1 MTGIL
6 IKQNLLSIEI
16 FDSLKPNNSDLQR
29 LYKDLFQNLKGISR
43 FKRKIMVGELAVEG
57 RRDQKAV
64 AATVIEEA
72 ETFVFF
78 LLTRK
83 P

>member
-1 MTGIL
+1 MIGIL
-6 IKQNLLSIEI
+6 IKHKLLSIEI
-16 FDSLKPNNSDLQR
+16 FDSLTPNKSDLQR
-29 LYKDLFQNLKGISR
+29 LYKDLFQNLKGASR

-72 ETFVFF
+72 QTYVFF
-78 LLTRK
+78 C
-83 P
+83 